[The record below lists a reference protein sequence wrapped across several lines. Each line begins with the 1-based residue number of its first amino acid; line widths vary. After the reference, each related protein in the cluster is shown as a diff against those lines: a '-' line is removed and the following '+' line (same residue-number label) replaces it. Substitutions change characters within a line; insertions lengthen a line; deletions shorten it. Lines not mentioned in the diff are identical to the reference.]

1 MENKKNTQA
10 KNNLKNHPM
19 KSIIRG
25 FYPVVIDI
33 ETTGLD
39 SKENG
44 MVEISAVLLTCDD
57 SKKFKIL
64 EQHDY
69 CVKPHAAA
77 IIDPKAMD
85 INKIDLNA
93 KGRALLEQ
101 SELEVLSDL
110 FVKIKKQMKAHDCRR
125 AIMVAHNS
133 AFDQGFLNESIR
145 RCGLKN
151 KSPFHPFSNLDTVS
165 LGALC
170 CGHTVLSK
178 ICSNLKLDF
187 SESKAHS
194 ASYDAL
200 KTSQAF
206 CLMMNSFDKVSS

>member
-1 MENKKNTQA
+1 MENKKNTRS
-10 KNNLKNHPM
+10 KHHPKTHLRTHPM

-39 SKENG
+39 AKENG
-44 MVEISAVLLTCDD
+44 MLEISAVLLTCDEN
-57 SKKFKIL
+57 KKFKIL

-77 IIDPKAMD
+77 IINPKALE
-85 INKIDLNA
+85 INKIDLEA

-101 SELEVLSDL
+101 SEPQVLTDL
-110 FVKIKKQMKAHDCRR
+110 FAKIKKQMKAHDCRR
-125 AIMVAHNS
+125 SIMVAHNS
-133 AFDQGFLNESIR
+133 AFDQSFLHESIR
-145 RCGLKN
+145 RCSMKN
-151 KSPFHPFSNLDTVS
+151 KSPFHPFSSLDTVS

-178 ICSNLKLDF
+178 ICSNLKMDF
-187 SESKAHS
+187 SEDKAHS

-200 KTSQAF
+200 KTAEAF
-206 CLMMNSFDKVSS
+206 CLMMNDFG